1 MDFKSNIRG
10 IRIVFFGI
18 YFRNTIHLERKHIKY
33 VKGIVWKVGVK
44 MEYKYFI
51 MEILNDL
58 YLIREDIK
66 NGPGYEAIA
75 ALINKIESR
84 SVHAIEPSKDSSK

>member
-1 MDFKSNIRG
+1 
-10 IRIVFFGI
+10 
-18 YFRNTIHLERKHIKY
+18 
-33 VKGIVWKVGVK
+33 

-58 YLIREDIK
+58 YLIREGIK